1 MPHED
6 KRAHGHAAAAP
17 PPASP
22 LSYADYLRER
32 EHHCRQSAA
41 ASAGQDVRRTY
52 LGFARY
58 YETMAEDVER

>member
-1 MPHED
+1 MPHDD
-6 KRAHGHAAAAP
+6 KGAHGHAAAAP
-17 PPASP
+17 ASS
-22 LSYADYLRER
+22 LSYAEYLRER

-58 YETMAEDVER
+58 YEAMAEDVER

>member
-1 MPHED
+1 MLHDD
-6 KRAHGHAAAAP
+6 KQRHGHAAAAA

-41 ASAGQDVRRTY
+41 ACAGRDVRRTY

-58 YETMAEDVER
+58 YETMVEDVER

>member
-1 MPHED
+1 MLHEAKRPH
-6 KRAHGHAAAAP
+6 GPAAAP

-41 ASAGQDVRRTY
+41 ACAGQDVRRIY